1 VIVANDREPLAASLS
16 ACLAVPPVQ
25 VYSRASG
32 DPRSSLVNRERFWAN
47 AMNHAIADDITREQ
61 AVHDAIARI
70 KQILN
75 E

>member
-1 VIVANDREPLAASLS
+1 
-16 ACLAVPPVQ
+16 
-25 VYSRASG
+25 
-32 DPRSSLVNRERFWAN
+32 VNRERFWAN
-47 AMNHAIADDITREQ
+47 AMNRAIADGITREQ